1 MSEIKTQSRP
11 YAEAVFETAKADD
24 TLDAW
29 SEDFSLIELALED
42 QKMLQLVETPSI
54 SQSEKTSI
62 FCDVFREEVQ
72 DKFVNFLAVA
82 GSANRLRLL
91 TDISKNFKEL
101 VAKEKNLKN
110 IRVASSYRIDK
121 EQLKQIE
128 AALKKRMKAEV
139 NIVTEIDKSLIGGL
153 KISYD
158 DQVIDLSIK
167 NKLEKLKTQLRT

>member
-1 MSEIKTQSRP
+1 M
-11 YAEAVFETAKADD
+11 
-24 TLDAW
+24 
-29 SEDFSLIELALED
+29 
-42 QKMLQLVETPSI
+42 
-54 SQSEKTSI
+54 
-62 FCDVFREEVQ
+62 
-72 DKFVNFLAVA
+72 
-82 GSANRLRLL
+82 RLL

-110 IRVASSYRIDK
+110 ITVASSYRIDK

-139 NIVTEIDKSLIGGL
+139 SIVTEIDKSLIGGL

-167 NKLEKLKTQLRT
+167 NKLEKLKIQLRT